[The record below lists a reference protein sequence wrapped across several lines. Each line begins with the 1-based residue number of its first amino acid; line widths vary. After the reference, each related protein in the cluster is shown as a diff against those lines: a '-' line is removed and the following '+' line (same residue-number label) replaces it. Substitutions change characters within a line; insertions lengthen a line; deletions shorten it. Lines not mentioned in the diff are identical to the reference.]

1 MTTVTAFFA
10 DRIVARGQ
18 RAAVTRA
25 IEEGYSTADYANVRI
40 YEDATGRVVDL
51 DLWDAAAS
59 APPPPLPAEQR
70 RGRGRPKLGV
80 TPREVTLLPR
90 HWDWLA
96 AQPGGASAALRRLVE
111 AAARAPADAAQ
122 DQRARRD
129 AAYRFLSDCCGD
141 RLGYEEA
148 LRALYRGDDARLA
161 ELTAAWP
168 DDVRAYLSERLTA

>member
-1 MTTVTAFFA
+1 MSNVTAFFR
-10 DRIVARGQ
+10 DRIVARGD
-18 RAAVTRA
+18 RATVTRA
-25 IEEGYSTADYANVRI
+25 IEDGYSATDHANVRV
-40 YEDATGRVVDL
+40 YEDGTGRPVDL

-59 APPPPLPAEQR
+59 APTPPEPR

-111 AAARAPADAAQ
+111 TAAKTPANAAQ

-141 RLGYEEA
+141 RSGYEEA
-148 LRALYRGDDARLA
+148 LRALYRGDEARLA

-168 DDVRAYLSERLTA
+168 EDVRAYLGELLGG

>member
-1 MTTVTAFFA
+1 MSNVTAFFQ
-10 DRIVARGQ
+10 DRIVARGE
-18 RAAVTRA
+18 RAQVTRA
-25 IEEGYSTADYANVRI
+25 IEEGYSAADHASVRV
-40 YEDATGRVVDL
+40 YEDVSGRVVDL

-59 APPPPLPAEQR
+59 APASPAPAEPK

-90 HWDWLA
+90 HWDWLG

-111 AAARAPADAAQ
+111 AAAKAPADAAQ

-141 RLGYEEA
+141 RPGYEEA
-148 LRALYRGDDARLA
+148 LRALYRGDEARLA

-168 DDVRAYLSERLTA
+168 EDVRAYLGELLGG